1 MKNLTPAELL
11 EVQKMTDEHAA
22 TLNTRKPSAA
32 TAADSDFG
40 QPERMEASFNDL
52 RRLTI
57 THSIRD
63 NLKSWILKRN
73 NEAQKKK
80 EKEKE
85 KAIQNPMLSKPF
97 WY

>member
-1 MKNLTPAELL
+1 MTREQIQKLT
-11 EVQKMTDEHAA
+11 DDYAA

-32 TAADSDFG
+32 TATDSDFG

-52 RRLTI
+52 WRLTI

-80 EKEKE
+80 EKEKQ
-85 KAIQNPMLSKPF
+85 KAAQNPMLSKPF
-97 WY
+97 WF

>member
-1 MKNLTPAELL
+1 MTREMIQKLTDDYA
-11 EVQKMTDEHAA
+11 K
-22 TLNTRKPSAA
+22 TLHTRKQPAVTA
-32 TAADSDFG
+32 TDSDFG

-80 EKEKE
+80 EKSKE
-85 KAIQNPMLSKPF
+85 NNNTSSPF

>member
-1 MKNLTPAELL
+1 MNNSDIQAI
-11 EVQKMTDEHAA
+11 TDAYA
-22 TLNTRKPSAA
+22 KTLHTRKQPAA
-32 TAADSDFG
+32 TATDSDFG

-85 KAIQNPMLSKPF
+85 KAAQNPMLSKPF
-97 WY
+97 WF

>member
-32 TAADSDFG
+32 TATDSDFG
-40 QPERMEASFNDL
+40 QPERMEAAFNDIK
-52 RRLTI
+52 RLTVR
-57 THSIRD
+57 HSVADSI
-63 NLKSWILKRN
+63 KIFVLKRN
-73 NEAQKKK
+73 MEAQKKK
-80 EKEKE
+80 EKAK
-85 KAIQNPMLSKPF
+85 QTNNTSMPF

>member
-1 MKNLTPAELL
+1 MNNSDIQAI
-11 EVQKMTDEHAA
+11 TDAYA
-22 TLNTRKPSAA
+22 KTLNTRKQPAA
-32 TAADSDFG
+32 TATDSDFG

-80 EKEKE
+80 EKVKE
-85 KAIQNPMLSKPF
+85 NNQTSSPF